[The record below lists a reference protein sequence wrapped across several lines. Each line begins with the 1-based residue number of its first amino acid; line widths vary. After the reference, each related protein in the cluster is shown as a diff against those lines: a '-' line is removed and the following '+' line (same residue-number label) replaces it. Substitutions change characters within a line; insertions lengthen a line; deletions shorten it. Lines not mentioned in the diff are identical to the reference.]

1 VNNALENF
9 GETFV
14 EEVKVMNAVKVLL
27 VDDETE
33 FLETLVKRIKKRK
46 VDVSGVNS
54 GEEALKVLAR
64 NPVDVVILDV
74 RMPGMD
80 GIETL
85 RALKK
90 DYPLTE
96 VIMLTGHASVE
107 AAVEGMELGAFDY
120 LMKPMQIDDL
130 LYKIQ
135 DAYKKKTIQ
144 EQKIENMKRMLSEEE

>member
-1 VNNALENF
+1 MK
-9 GETFV
+9 
-14 EEVKVMNAVKVLL
+14 EVPEHPSKEVGSMNAVRVLL

-33 FLETLVKRIKKRK
+33 FLETLIKRIRKRN
-46 VDVSGVNS
+46 VDIMGVNS
-54 GEEALKVLAR
+54 GEEALKTLAR
-64 NPVDVVILDV
+64 SQVDVVVLDV

-90 DYPLTE
+90 DYPLVE
-96 VIMLTGHASVE
+96 VVMLTGHASVE

-144 EQKIENMKRMLSEEE
+144 EQKIENMKKMLAEEE